1 MLRSSRAGLPWPRIR
16 PAGCSVSS
24 LPMRSTRKSS
34 SYGRRHCC
42 RQAHNMRKQ
51 LQVSWLVAAM
61 LGAVL
66 VPMSARA
73 QDDDQ
78 GPQIRGLTKIDTTVR
93 LDRGGAV
100 DLSLISG
107 RIRVIGW
114 DRPDV
119 KISASIESGF
129 LRFDANSSRVTLSV
143 EDHDDRGRRH
153 NHNDSGDARYDV
165 SVPRGVRLILEAVSG
180 DITASGS
187 QGEIEA
193 TSVSG
198 DVDVSDGVRSVNAEA
213 VSGSVSVA
221 RVNGGLRTETV
232 SGDLR
237 AQDVTGDLEASS
249 VSGNIH
255 LVRVQSRDVRTE
267 TVSGD
272 IIYTGTIEPSGRY
285 GYESHSGT
293 IRLNIPKQSGAQF
306 SIETFSGEL
315 STDFPVTLPPTP
327 RGRRSDTGH
336 VEFTIGDGRARVT
349 AQTFSGEII
358 INSGS
363 DSTTR
368 RDDE

>member
-1 MLRSSRAGLPWPRIR
+1 
-16 PAGCSVSS
+16 
-24 LPMRSTRKSS
+24 
-34 SYGRRHCC
+34 
-42 RQAHNMRKQ
+42 MRKE
-51 LQVSWLVAAM
+51 LQASLIIAMALMAVA
-61 LGAVL
+61 
-66 VPMSARA
+66 PTSARA
-73 QDDDQ
+73 QDEDQ
-78 GPQIRGLTKIDTTVR
+78 GVQIRGLTRIDTTVR

-107 RIRVIGW
+107 KIRVTGW

-119 KISASIESGF
+119 KISATIESGR

-143 EDHDDRGRRH
+143 DENDDRGRRH
-153 NHNDSGDARYDV
+153 NHNNVGDARYDV
-165 SVPRGVRLILEAVSG
+165 SVPRGARLILEAVSG
-180 DITASGS
+180 DVSASGS

-193 TSVSG
+193 NSVSG
-198 DVDVSDGVRSVNAEA
+198 DVDVSDGVRSVSAEA
-213 VSGSVSVA
+213 VSGSVTVA

-255 LVRVQSRDVRTE
+255 LIRVQSKDVRTE

-272 IIYTGTIEPSGRY
+272 IIYTGSIEPSGRY
-285 GYESHSGT
+285 SYESHSGT
-293 IRLNIPKQSGAQF
+293 IRLNIPKGTGAQF
-306 SIETFSGEL
+306 SVETFSGDL
-315 STDFPVTLPPTP
+315 STDFPVTVPPGR
-327 RGRRSDTGH
+327 RGRDEGR
-336 VEFTIGDGRARVT
+336 VEFTVGDGRARVT
-349 AQTFSGEII
+349 AQTFSGRII